1 MPKMIRWFN
10 RISVRLVLSM
20 MFVALLS
27 IVIMFVST
35 NYVVQQQF
43 ARIEPDIRSQ
53 INNQSNNNQG
63 DNNQNNNNQGDNK
76 GDNQNNN
83 SILSDTNTLSPT
95 SSSNVNVN
103 VNVNVNPD
111 NHSKPPRVPSAP
123 DVAFG
128 VVLPKNSPAPT
139 QNTSSFGVNMSSDLS
154 DNSTRGGRRFRSILN
169 GSSYRNELLL
179 TIGLAA
185 LLSVAL
191 GGGLAWLLARRIAR
205 PLVAVSDAATQIYGG
220 NFTARAKL
228 TPLEQGSHDEA
239 TLLARNFNQMAQSL
253 QNLETERKNLIAD
266 IAHELRT
273 PLTILQSRLDAYE
286 DGIVPLSL
294 EEMGKLSLQTQLLT
308 RLVEDL
314 RVLSLAEAGRLTIR
328 KRSLEMGNLLEDVL
342 LGFSERFAAKNI
354 KLHFQTPAALWIN
367 ADPDRLTQVLV
378 NLLNN
383 ALRHTPEGG
392 WVRLELISK
401 NTEQKNGEQKNG
413 EQKNGELLLSLTDSG
428 QGISPENLGKVF
440 NRFFRESE
448 ERNRESGGTGL
459 GLSIVKTLLELHGG
473 RVEASNAKGA
483 GAQFRVYLPLHS
495 SGVV

>member
-43 ARIEPDIRSQ
+43 SRIEPDIRNQ
-53 INNQSNNNQG
+53 INTQNNNQG
-63 DNNQNNNNQGDNK
+63 DNQNNNQNNNQGDN
-76 GDNQNNN
+76 QNNN
-83 SILSDTNTLSPT
+83 QGNNSVFGNSNTLSLV
-95 SSSNVNVN
+95 SNFAANPN
-103 VNVNVNPD
+103 AKPDSNPD
-111 NHSKPPRVPSAP
+111 DHSKTPRVPSAP

-139 QNTSSFGVNMSSDLS
+139 QNTSSFGVSMSSDLS
-154 DNSTRGGRRFRSILN
+154 DTSTRGGRRFRSILN

-205 PLVAVSDAATQIYGG
+205 PLVAVSDAATQIYSG
-220 NFTARAKL
+220 NFTARANL

-239 TLLARNFNQMAQSL
+239 TMLARNFNQMAQSL

-328 KRSLEMGNLLEDVL
+328 KRSLEMGNLLQDVL

-354 KLHFQTPAALWIN
+354 KLHFQTPSSLWIN

-383 ALRHTPEGG
+383 ALRHTPDSG
-392 WVRLELISK
+392 WVRLELIS
-401 NTEQKNGEQKNG
+401 
-413 EQKNGELLLSLTDSG
+413 KNGELLLSLTDSG